1 MTGDRRER
9 ATTKAGTTSL
19 ALACIV
25 VWVIA
30 AASTGPLGIWLA
42 IGGSAV
48 TLGVAVLVFDGP
60 AASRLLQPSPRLVLL
75 GAAAGGVMA
84 AVTYLLYPVLAR
96 FAPFIA
102 TDTARLYAAFRAPSL
117 LIASV
122 ALAPVVLGEELV
134 WRGAVQAALVRRL
147 GLGEASRWRRRRMR
161 SRTPLSAQPSSCLS
175 RSCAGSSGAL
185 CAPRRRVS
193 CQLWWL
199 TWCGTYLCCSGSHWT
214 QDEKGRSDDPCP
226 MS

>member
-1 MTGDRRER
+1 MNGAVSES
-9 ATTKAGTTSL
+9 ATTKTGTTSL

-48 TLGVAVLVFDGP
+48 ALGVAVLVFDRP
-60 AASRLLQPSPRLVLL
+60 AARRLLQPSPRLVLL

-102 TDTARLYAAFRAPSL
+102 TDTARLYAAFRATSL

-134 WRGAVQAALVRRL
+134 WRGAVQAALVWRL
-147 GLGEASRWRRRRMR
+147 RPWGGVTLAAAAYALAHAPLGSAVLVLVAFLCGLFW
-161 SRTPLSAQPSSCLS
+161 
-175 RSCAGSSGAL
+175 GAL
-185 CAPRRRVS
+185 RAATSSLVPTLVAHLVWDLLVL
-193 CQLWWL
+193 LWL
-199 TWCGTYLCCSGSHWT
+199 PLDS
-214 QDEKGRSDDPCP
+214 R
-226 MS
+226 

>member
-30 AASTGPLGIWLA
+30 AASAGPLGIWLA

-48 TLGVAVLVFDGP
+48 ALGVAVLVFDRP
-60 AASRLLQPSPRLVLL
+60 AASRLLQPSPRLVFL
-75 GAAAGGVMA
+75 GAAAGAVMA

-96 FAPFIA
+96 LAPFIA
-102 TDTARLYAAFRAPSL
+102 TDTARLYAAFRPPSL

-122 ALAPVVLGEELV
+122 ALGPVVLGEELV
-134 WRGAVQAALVRRL
+134 WRGVVQAALVRRL
-147 GLGEASRWRRRRMR
+147 RPWGGVTLAAAAYALAHAPLGSPVLVMVALSCGLFW
-161 SRTPLSAQPSSCLS
+161 
-175 RSCAGSSGAL
+175 GAL
-185 CAPRRRVS
+185 RATTSSLVPTLVAHLVWDLLVL
-193 CQLWWL
+193 LWL
-199 TWCGTYLCCSGSHWT
+199 PLDS
-214 QDEKGRSDDPCP
+214 R
-226 MS
+226 